1 MKVAALRRVFAVSL
15 FCLLLAPAA
24 SARDIYVRLSQAGS
38 FTIASDGNMTLS
50 GKGKNLAL
58 GKSASLSVKGGN
70 VTVGKTS
77 LALPV
82 HITSTGLLRF
92 NGRQYRGAFMVT
104 QKAGLLNVLDIE
116 QYLRGVL
123 PAEVGAD
130 WPAEALRVQ
139 AIISRTYALRQSLD
153 RAKKGYDVVDTVSDQ
168 VYRGAGV
175 ETAKTNQAVSST
187 EQMIL
192 SYGKELAFTPFHS
205 DSGGH
210 TANNAHVWG
219 TEIPYLTGVAEPIA
233 YTSPVSTWSARISR
247 GAVEKAVAKTA
258 GGGNIA
264 PISEVRVSEVDKGG
278 RAVNLTF
285 VGAKG
290 NRTVR
295 ASQFRLAV
303 GAKLLKSTM
312 LTPSASAASKAAVSP
327 SPQGIPTGHDA
338 TPRVAAAPKTVSS
351 SSASLTLAEG
361 KQLSEMTAKGVF
373 TTLEILDMLSHP
385 EKKREYYNIGLKRT
399 GRTPSVTPEKK
410 TIPSKPVSPSNPKPK
425 PPAPAPSNTRGFT
438 IARSGDNFLFY
449 GRGWGHGV
457 GLSQWGARALAQKG
471 WTAERILTYYY
482 PGTTVRR
489 YQ

>member
-1 MKVAALRRVFAVSL
+1 MNVLMKMAVLRRSIVAFL

-24 SARDIYVRLSQAGS
+24 WARDIYVRLSQAGS

-58 GKSASLSVKGGN
+58 GKSASLSVKGSK

-82 HITSTGLLRF
+82 HITSMGLLRF
-92 NGRQYRGAFMVT
+92 NGRQYRGTFMVT

-168 VYRGAGV
+168 VYKGANV

-187 EQMIL
+187 AQMIL

-210 TANNAHVWG
+210 TASNAHVWG
-219 TEIPYLTGVAEPIA
+219 TNIPYLTGVAEPIA
-233 YTSPVSTWSARISR
+233 YTSPVSSWSAKIPR
-247 GAVEKAVAKTA
+247 GTVENAVAKVA

-264 PISEVRVSEVDKGG
+264 PIAEVRVSEVDKGG

-290 NRTVR
+290 TRTVR

-312 LTPSASAASKAAVSP
+312 LTPSASAASRAAVSP
-327 SPQGIPTGHDA
+327 SLQRIPTGRDA
-338 TPRVAAAPKTVSS
+338 TPRVAAASKSGS
-351 SSASLTLAEG
+351 RASDSLTLAEG
-361 KQLSEMTAKGVF
+361 RQLSEMTARGVF
-373 TTLEILDMLSHP
+373 SSLEILDMLAHP
-385 EKKREYYNIGLKRT
+385 EKKRNYYNIGLKRT
-399 GRTPSVTPEKK
+399 GKTSGSALPEKISLPNPPKPSTPVTPPNK
-410 TIPSKPVSPSNPKPK
+410 
-425 PPAPAPSNTRGFT
+425 RGFT
-438 IARSGDNFLFY
+438 IAKSGDNFLFY

-482 PGTTVRR
+482 PGTTIRR

>member
-1 MKVAALRRVFAVSL
+1 MLIRKMGALRRAFVAFL

-24 SARDIYVRLSQAGS
+24 GARDIYVRLSQARS
-38 FTIASDGNMTLS
+38 FTVASDGNMTLS
-50 GKGKNLAL
+50 GKGKTVPL

-82 HITSTGLLRF
+82 HITSTGLLLF

-104 QKAGLLNVLDIE
+104 QKAGLMNVLNIE
-116 QYLRGVL
+116 QYLCGVL

-130 WPAEALRVQ
+130 WPEETLRAQ

-153 RAKKGYDVVDTVSDQ
+153 RAKKGYDVVDTVNDQ
-168 VYRGAGV
+168 VYKGAGV
-175 ETAKTNQAVSST
+175 ETAKTNHAVSST
-187 EQMIL
+187 ADMVL
-192 SYGKELAFTPFHS
+192 AYGKELAFTPFHS

-219 TEIPYLTGVAEPIA
+219 TSVPYLTGVAEPIA
-233 YTSPVSTWSARISR
+233 YTSPVSTWSAKVSR

-278 RAVNLTF
+278 RAVSLTF

-290 NRTVR
+290 TRTVK
-295 ASQFRLAV
+295 ASQFRLAL

-312 LTPSASAASKAAVSP
+312 LTPSTSADSRKAAAALSPQGRIPQVSAASRP
-327 SPQGIPTGHDA
+327 
-338 TPRVAAAPKTVSS
+338 APARENSG
-351 SSASLTLAEG
+351 SLTLAET
-361 KQLSEMTAKGVF
+361 KQLSEMASRGVF
-373 TTLEILDMLSHP
+373 TTLEIIDMLSNP
-385 EKKREYYNIGLKRT
+385 EKKRSYYNMGLKRT
-399 GRTPSVTPEKK
+399 GKTPGAAPGKK
-410 TIPSKPVSPSNPKPK
+410 TSPSKPVPPSNPKPPVPEPTNK
-425 PPAPAPSNTRGFT
+425 RGFT
-438 IARSGDNFLFY
+438 VARSGDNFLFY

-457 GLSQWGARALAQKG
+457 GLSQWGARSLAQNG